1 MKLTLISFAL
11 LFIATN
17 SMQRIYKN
25 SMTTLNTGSSSSYFY
40 MYASDFYYGYVY
52 LYFKD
57 SSYRLNSVKVCYT
70 NQSPDSAI
78 QSCDFWTQYSYEST
92 TKSSYDEY
100 FYKFSNKDSYSSL
113 KTYIIVNY
121 QGSYSYGSIS
131 VEASDDDLYKTV
143 EEIVDTVLST
153 VAIVFI
159 VIGSIIGLAI
169 IITVIVFVI
178 MCTRRKTIQGSAGY
192 IQPPSI
198 VVTNPVTYP
207 TYPVAQT
214 PNYQYAKPV

>member
-1 MKLTLISFAL
+1 MKWTLIIFPL
-11 LFIATN
+11 LIIAIN
-17 SMQRIYKN
+17 SMQYI
-25 SMTTLNTGSSSSYFY
+25 SQDILTTLSTSSSYFY
-40 MYASDFYYGYVY
+40 IFASAYSFYGEVY

-57 SSYRLNSVKVCYT
+57 VNYHLRTVKVCY
-70 NQSPDSAI
+70 SDSVPSNPAS
-78 QSCDFWTQYSYEST
+78 SCSFYEINYYEKRT
-92 TKSSYDEY
+92 SSSADQY
-100 FYKFSNKDSYSSL
+100 FYKFSTKSTYGE
-113 KTYIIVNY
+113 KRTYIIVQY
-121 QGSYSYGSIS
+121 QGSNTYGSLY
-131 VEASDDDLYKTV
+131 VEASDNDLYKTV

-153 VAIVFI
+153 IAIVFI

-178 MCTRRKTIQGSAGY
+178 LCTRRKTIQGSAGY